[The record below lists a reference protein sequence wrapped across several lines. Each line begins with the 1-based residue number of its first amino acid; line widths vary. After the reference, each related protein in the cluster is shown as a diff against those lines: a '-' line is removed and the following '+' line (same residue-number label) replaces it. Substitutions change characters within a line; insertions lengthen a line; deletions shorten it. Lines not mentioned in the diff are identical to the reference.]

1 MSVRREVLGFLITV
15 VIAGGCG
22 GGHSDNGHSGNGSA
36 DDGREPSRTVDVT
49 MRDIYYEPTSVEVK
63 AGETVKFVFR
73 NEGDIVHDAFIG
85 DEAAQATHE
94 KEMRGSEGG
103 HHGDEDDALTVDPG
117 KTASLTYTFDKPA
130 TLVIGCHQAGHYGA
144 GMKIAVTVA

>member
-1 MSVRREVLGFLITV
+1 MSVRREVLGFLIAV

-22 GGHSDNGHSGNGSA
+22 GGDSGNDSA
-36 DDGREPSRTVDVT
+36 DEGREPSRTVDVT

-63 AGETVKFVFR
+63 AGETVKFVFH

-85 DEAAQATHE
+85 DEAAQAAHE
-94 KEMRGSEGG
+94 KEMQGSDGM
-103 HHGDEDDALTVDPG
+103 HHGDEADALTVDPG

-130 TLVIGCHQAGHYGA
+130 TLVIGCHQAGHYTA

>member
-1 MSVRREVLGFLITV
+1 MSVRREVLGLLIAV

-22 GGHSDNGHSGNGSA
+22 GGDSGNKSA

-49 MRDIYYEPTSVEVK
+49 MRDIYYEPASVEVK
-63 AGETVKFVFR
+63 VGETVKFVFH

-85 DEAAQATHE
+85 DEAAQAAHA
-94 KEMRGSEGG
+94 KEMHGSEGG
-103 HHGDEDDALTVDPG
+103 HHGDEDDAVTVDPG

-130 TLVIGCHQAGHYGA
+130 TLLIGCHQAGHYAA
-144 GMKIAVTVA
+144 GMKIAVTVV

>member
-1 MSVRREVLGFLITV
+1 MSVRREVLGFLIAV

-22 GGHSDNGHSGNGSA
+22 GGGSGNGSA
-36 DDGREPSRTVDVT
+36 DDDRQASRTVDVT
-49 MRDIYYEPTSVEVK
+49 MRDIHYEPTSVEVK
-63 AGETVKFVFR
+63 AGETVKFVFH

-85 DEAAQATHE
+85 DEAAQAAHE
-94 KEMRGSEGG
+94 KEMRESKGGG
-103 HHGDEDDALTVDPG
+103 HHGKEDDAVTVDPG

-130 TLVIGCHQAGHYGA
+130 TLVIGCHQAGHYAA